1 MWLLFTVR
9 LSNKSL
15 RSVWCVGIK
24 RYRQTCT
31 GLLIEADRLEINRDR
46 FTGHSLRH
54 QTTPGDFIRR
64 CQSHAPPLA
73 LLISGL
79 AIAPVPK
86 VLNVGSSFVH
96 SLTSATNINDVF
108 RLSAKM
114 TRAWMQ
120 HRFTNHAS
128 NWNGSL
134 SDEKISSNFS
144 HSFSRIRWNWLFNQS
159 AAESSLKTVYLKCIA
174 LFTLR
179 TDFS

>member
-15 RSVWCVGIK
+15 SVCCVGIK
-24 RYRQTCT
+24 RYWQTCT

-79 AIAPVPK
+79 AIAPLPK

-96 SLTSATNINDVF
+96 SLTSTANTNDVF
-108 RLSAKM
+108 RLLAKK

-134 SDEKISSNFS
+134 FDEKISSNFS
-144 HSFSRIRWNWLFNQS
+144 HSFSRKRWNLLFNQS
-159 AAESSLKTVYLKCIA
+159 AVASSFKTVYLKCIA
-174 LFTLR
+174 LFTLH
-179 TDFS
+179 TLFS